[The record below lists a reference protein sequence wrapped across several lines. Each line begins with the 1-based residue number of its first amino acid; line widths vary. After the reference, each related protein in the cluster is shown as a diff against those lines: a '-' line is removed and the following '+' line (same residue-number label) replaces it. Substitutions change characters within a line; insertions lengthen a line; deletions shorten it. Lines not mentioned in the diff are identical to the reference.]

1 MAKPRIFVSSTY
13 YDLRHIRNNLENFIE
28 SLGYEAVLFESGDIT
43 FHHDTP
49 IVDSCYEEVDKCHML
64 VLIIGGRY
72 GSNGDVIVND
82 DATEDKASKKFEI
95 FNSVTKK
102 EYEKARFRNIPIF
115 IFVDKN
121 VKSEYETYK
130 QNIANTS
137 IIYAHVDNPSI
148 FKLLD
153 EILNQKNNNFV
164 REFDK
169 FADISTWLKDQWAG
183 IFADFLT
190 KKAVDAPIKDLASQ
204 VSELASVTDSL
215 KNYTE
220 SIIKKL
226 EPDNFEQ
233 IVRVQEK
240 KQTRNKLT
248 RFVKEPLIA
257 YLLSTEN
264 LSRIKLYNA
273 FEASNSVE
281 EMLKIVGM
289 DELAR
294 GEFLRLHFLAA
305 NSDYEDLKKR
315 YSDRMNDDDIDIL
328 IDNPNPMEPE

>member
-28 SLGYEAVLFESGDIT
+28 SLGYEAVLFESGDIA
-43 FHHDTP
+43 FHHDIP

-72 GSNGDVIVND
+72 GSNADGI
-82 DATEDKASKKFEI
+82 TKEKLSEEKISQKFET

-121 VKSEYETYK
+121 VRSEYETYK
-130 QNIANTS
+130 QNSTNTTIS
-137 IIYAHVDNPSI
+137 YAHVDNPNV

-153 EILNQKNNNFV
+153 EILNQKTNNFV

-183 IFADFLT
+183 LFADFLT

-220 SIIKKL
+220 SIMKKI
-226 EPDNFEQ
+226 EPDNFEK
-233 IVRVQEK
+233 IVRVQER
-240 KQTRNKLT
+240 KQTRNKLS
-248 RFVKEPLIA
+248 RFTKEPLISF
-257 YLLSTEN
+257 LMQTEN
-264 LSRIKLYNA
+264 LKASRLYSA
-273 FEASNSVE
+273 LEKSTDVE
-281 EMLKIVGM
+281 EMLERAGM
-289 DELAR
+289 AQLSVRA
-294 GEFLRLHFLAA
+294 FLSEHFTAA
-305 NSDYEDLKKR
+305 TNDFQDLKKR
-315 YSDRMNDDDIDIL
+315 YSERLNEEDDL
-328 IDNPNPMEPE
+328 IDNPNPLSE